1 MKNIAYLASAC
12 ATLMASQTW
21 AGDISIQS
29 RFPPLQFTDSTP
41 GGAHPVGGAAMNFI
55 NEANV
60 LLSGL
65 DTNLVMHVSGGINAA
80 DEGDVQAPVV
90 KRSDWG
96 SLTKAVAA
104 GPSEGGLTAYMGLPT
119 ESGLAFAEF
128 YAGGVPFGLT
138 APEFISFLY
147 GGGGLEMYQEFYDEA
162 FEGKLKAIP
171 VAVSPSQTSGFFP
184 APVPEAGNGVTAEDA
199 LGAFCDLKYII
210 RYPIGAQYIVQ
221 DSCRSVGK
229 DIDAIGR
236 STRCEDSRAACGSNP
251 DNPVTNDPTRL
262 TFGGF
267 APGVFPHAMYHNG
280 NVDAFELAM
289 PSGHLQFFKLVAKKQ
304 AEANDTVDVSDIVPP
319 VHYMTS
325 WQQAWVMA
333 ELVFNKA
340 EWDALD
346 PAVQTAIEFAA
357 RSSVLTTY
365 AQRNSA
371 QGDALRN
378 LERNGSESRV
388 WPAEMLEIFASHAD
402 SALDRLAQDE
412 VDKDG
417 DDSLVRM
424 LAAMRAY
431 KSANASFFDADDVSQ
446 GSSN

>member
-1 MKNIAYLASAC
+1 MKKKTYLASAC
-12 ATLMASQTW
+12 AVLMASQTW
-21 AGDISIQS
+21 AGDIPIQS

-41 GGAHPVGGAAMNFI
+41 GGAHPVGGGAMNFI
-55 NEANV
+55 NEANK
-60 LLSGL
+60 LLGGL
-65 DTNLVMHVSGGINAA
+65 DTKLVMHVSGGINAA
-80 DEGDVQAPVV
+80 DKGDVLAPIV

-96 SLTKAVAA
+96 NLTKAVAA
-104 GPSEGGLTAYMGLPT
+104 GSAEGGLTAYMGLPT
-119 ESGLAFAEF
+119 ESGLAFSEF

-147 GGGGLEMYQEFYDEA
+147 GGGGLELFQEFYDEA
-162 FEGKLKAIP
+162 FDGKLKVIP

-184 APVPEAGNGVTAEDA
+184 EPLPEAGDGKTAEDA
-199 LGAFCDLKYII
+199 LGMFCDLKYII
-210 RYPIGAQYIVQ
+210 RYPIGAQYIIQ
-221 DSCRSVGK
+221 DSCRAVGK

-236 STRCEDSRAACGSNP
+236 LTRCEDSKAACGTNP
-251 DNPVTNDPTRL
+251 DNPVINDPKRL

-289 PSGHLQFFKLVAKKQ
+289 PSGHLQFFKLVSKKQ
-304 AEANDTVDVSDIVPP
+304 NEANETVDVSDIIPP
-319 VHYMTS
+319 IHYLTS
-325 WQQAWVMA
+325 WQQTWVMT
-333 ELVFNKA
+333 ELVYNKA

-357 RSSVLTTY
+357 RSSILTTY

-371 QGDALRN
+371 QGDALQN
-378 LERNGSESRV
+378 LERNGSMSRV
-388 WPAEMLEIFASHAD
+388 WPAEMLETFASHAD
-402 SALDRLAQDE
+402 GALDRLAQDE
-412 VDKDG
+412 VAEDG

-424 LAAMRAY
+424 LGAMRGYLSQNAAY
-431 KSANASFFDADDVSQ
+431 FDADDISQ